1 MELVVQVVMLEL
13 QVHREILV
21 ALVILVLTVQLVQVV
36 HEEMQ
41 AILVTLVALV
51 IQERMALQAQEVLV
65 V

>member
-1 MELVVQVVMLEL
+1 MQVVMLEL

-21 ALVILVLTVQLVQVV
+21 ALVIQVLTVQLVQVAQ
-36 HEEMQ
+36 EEMLV
-41 AILVTLVALV
+41 ILVILVALV

>member
-1 MELVVQVVMLEL
+1 MQVVMLEL

-36 HEEMQ
+36 
-41 AILVTLVALV
+41 LVEQLVPLV
-51 IQERMALQAQEVLV
+51 VSVVLATQERMALQAQEVLV